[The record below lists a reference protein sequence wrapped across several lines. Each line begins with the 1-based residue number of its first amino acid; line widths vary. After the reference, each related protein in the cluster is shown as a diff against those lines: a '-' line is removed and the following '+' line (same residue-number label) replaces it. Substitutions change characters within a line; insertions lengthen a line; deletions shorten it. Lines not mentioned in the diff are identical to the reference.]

1 MSLKR
6 DKSGKLHITSPLM
19 GESLM
24 DKQLLEDTG
33 AGPVF
38 KIMPN
43 LIVVKIGG
51 QSIIDRGKSA
61 LIPILEELVEARKHH
76 ELLITTGGGTRAR
89 HVYAIATEL
98 GMPAGVLSS
107 LASSISEQNALMV
120 AMVLGPEG
128 GIKIGHDDLTK
139 LSHYLRLGCLP
150 VTHAMPPYGLFE
162 TPPEMGRIPPH
173 RTDAGVF
180 LMAEVLGAKKC
191 ILIKDEHGVYEA
203 DPKKDEKAR
212 FLGENIE
219 VKDLLA
225 LNLNDL
231 PVERSMLECLV
242 NSRSMH
248 EFTIVNGLVRGN
260 ITRAISGEKVGT
272 TIYKAC

>member
-1 MSLKR
+1 
-6 DKSGKLHITSPLM
+6 
-19 GESLM
+19 
-24 DKQLLEDTG
+24 
-33 AGPVF
+33 
-38 KIMPN
+38 
-43 LIVVKIGG
+43 
-51 QSIIDRGKSA
+51 
-61 LIPILEELVEARKHH
+61 
-76 ELLITTGGGTRAR
+76 
-89 HVYAIATEL
+89 
-98 GMPAGVLSS
+98 
-107 LASSISEQNALMV
+107 
-120 AMVLGPEG
+120 
-128 GIKIGHDDLTK
+128 
-139 LSHYLRLGCLP
+139 
-150 VTHAMPPYGLFE
+150 
-162 TPPEMGRIPPH
+162 
-173 RTDAGVF
+173 
-180 LMAEVLGAKKC
+180 MAEVLGAKKC